1 MKRLVILI
9 MILSVGQGVFA
20 QGQVT
25 KEVGDFNI
33 IKVFDLIEVNLIQ
46 SDEQKVVITGRD
58 ADKVKV
64 TNSDGKLKIRMEI
77 DKRFSGEDTFVQ
89 VHYRKL
95 DVIDGNEGA
104 VIIVNELIEQDVIEL
119 KTQEGAR
126 IRAGLKVDEVNLK
139 AVTGGILEVSGTAQ
153 SQGVTVNTGG
163 VYEGRTLETERA
175 KVFVQAGGEVEV
187 HASQKIDIKIRAGGD
202 VYVYGDPED
211 VSQSRVFGGRIK
223 FF

>member
-9 MILSVGQGVFA
+9 LILGIGQGIFA

-95 DVIDGNEGA
+95 NVIDGNEGA